1 MVEMTYGDFDPG
13 AKALVGAWL
22 CRRLEDGTVM
32 WRRITETSR
41 PSHRHRLRL
50 QTRPIPQ
57 MALHAPLHHKSK
69 PSHYHKL
76 RKVENKIIAALSKL

>member
-1 MVEMTYGDFDPG
+1 MHGIVWAFRICTGRGMVEMTYGDFDPG

-50 QTRPIPQ
+50 QTRPEAQ
-57 MALHAPLHHKSK
+57 MAFFR
-69 PSHYHKL
+69 SHRCYCL
-76 RKVENKIIAALSKL
+76 L